1 MFFEID
7 CREGQTKL
15 IFIFFSDGILLDEFC
30 YKAFLIKR
38 NDTMQIL
45 QYKETHNCFFVVV
58 ILSN

>member
-1 MFFEID
+1 MFFFG

-30 YKAFLIKR
+30 YKAFLNKR

-45 QYKETHNCFFVVV
+45 QYKATHNCFFVVE